1 MAGGVL
7 VSGVPVA
14 AWGLMGQDDA
24 QVLQQSQ
31 LDHDYRP
38 LTLPVGLETALGIG
52 ALLLAGAGAVLLVR
66 AQRRG
71 AFDRRWWQVL
81 APLVA
86 AGLIVGA
93 GWRVVNAGGTPDNIG
108 AGLVVLFGGPFVV
121 ALALWALGRGVS
133 LALQRD
139 ARRPEPRATQGS
151 LS

>member
-14 AWGLMGQDDA
+14 TWGLMEQDDA
-24 QVLQQSQ
+24 QVPLQSQ
-31 LDHDYRP
+31 LDDDYQP
-38 LTLPVGLETALGIG
+38 LTLPAGLETALGIG

-81 APLVA
+81 GPLVA
-86 AGLIVGA
+86 AGLIVGV

-108 AGLVVLFGGPFVV
+108 AGLVVLFGGPLVV
-121 ALALWALGRGVS
+121 ALVLWAVGRGVS
-133 LALQRD
+133 LALQRG
-139 ARRPEPRATQGS
+139 ARRPDLRATQGS
-151 LS
+151 PS